1 MNAPLPMTLKDLEV
15 NRRMTVLYVDDEPMS
30 CKYFQHVVQADYE
43 VEIAA
48 SVDEAL
54 AILAQPGCQVGVL
67 VTDYRMPHKRGSE
80 LLREVELHYPHI
92 VRILVTAHADKDVL
106 LDTINI
112 GDMFRVLEKPLQID
126 MIRQT
131 MADAS
136 ARARARTARRQ
147 SMTAI
152 EETLSFLAH
161 ELNTPL
167 ATISNFARGISRRV
181 GAIEPAGLQGDISNA
196 VELMHDNARYCLSV
210 LSTFAG
216 SVRHANAAPTRG
228 WASPHPTAAQL
239 IAALLD
245 TYPLTAGQRSTIV
258 VDVEQ
263 DFAVTAM
270 PNCVALVLSS
280 ILANGLRA
288 LAGQD
293 DAQLRFGVL
302 HDGAPCIRIT
312 DNGPGIAPAVL
323 ARLLVDPV
331 TMHADSGGHGW
342 GMIFCQR
349 IMQAFGGSIDVLSV
363 LGQSTTVVLNFP
375 IEKRAP

>member
-1 MNAPLPMTLKDLEV
+1 MNAPLPLALTDLEV
-15 NRRMTVLYVDDEPMS
+15 NRRVTVLYVDDEPMS
-30 CKYFQHVVQADYE
+30 CKYFQHAVQADYD
-43 VEIAA
+43 VLIAA
-48 SVDEAL
+48 SVDDAL
-54 AILAQPGCQVGVL
+54 AILALPGCPVGVL
-67 VTDYRMPHKRGSE
+67 VTDYRMPHRRGSE

-112 GDMFRVLEKPLQID
+112 GDMFRVLEKPLQLD
-126 MIRQT
+126 VIRQT

-181 GAIEPAGLQGDISNA
+181 GAIEPAGLQGDIAGA
-196 VELMHDNARYCLSV
+196 VDLMHDNARYCLSV
-210 LSTFAG
+210 LSSFAG
-216 SVRHANAAPTRG
+216 SVRHANASPTRG
-228 WASPHPTAAQL
+228 WANPHHTAGQL
-239 IAALLD
+239 IASLLD
-245 TYPLTAGQRSTIV
+245 AYPLTPWQRSRIV
-258 VDVEQ
+258 VDVQ
-263 DFAVTAM
+263 HDFAVTAM

-280 ILANGLRA
+280 ILANALRA
-288 LAGQD
+288 LAGRP
-293 DAQLRFGVL
+293 DAAVRFFVQL
-302 HDGAPCIRIT
+302 DEAPCIRII
-312 DNGPGIAPAVL
+312 DNGPGIEPAVL
-323 ARLLVDPV
+323 ERLLVDPV

-349 IMQAFGGSIDVLSV
+349 IMQSFGGSIDVQSV
-363 LGQSTTVVLNFP
+363 LGQSTTVALSFP
-375 IEKRAP
+375 IEKRAS